1 MSGAGGERMTAK
13 SYKDL
18 LVWQKGVDLACDV
31 HRMTRLLPKEES
43 YRLTSQIIRASSSI
57 PANLAEGNSRATR
70 RDYAHFVSIAR
81 GSAAELETFLIIIQ
95 RLDLAPSQVVRDLL
109 DRTEEVARMLNALRS
124 KLATAPS
131 P

>member
-1 MSGAGGERMTAK
+1 MTTK

-18 LVWQKGVDLACDV
+18 LVWQKGVDLACDI
-31 HRMTRLLPKEES
+31 HQLTRLFPKEEA

-57 PANLAEGNSRATR
+57 PANLAEGNGRGTR

-95 RLDLAPSQVVRDLL
+95 RLNLAPADRVQALL
-109 DRTEEVARMLNALRS
+109 DRTEEVGRMLNALRS
-124 KLATAPS
+124 KLAAPPANPS

>member
-1 MSGAGGERMTAK
+1 MTAK

-31 HRMTRLLPKEES
+31 HRLTRFLPKEEA

-57 PANLAEGNSRATR
+57 PANIAEGKGRGTR

-95 RLDLAPSQVVRDLL
+95 RLKLAQAAQVRELL
-109 DRTEEVARMLNALRS
+109 ERTEEVGRMLNALRS
-124 KLATAPS
+124 KLSAPPAS
-131 P
+131 NP

>member
-1 MSGAGGERMTAK
+1 MTAK
-13 SYKDL
+13 SYRDL

-31 HRMTRLLPKEES
+31 HRLTRLFPKEEA

-57 PANLAEGNSRATR
+57 PANIAEGNGRNTR

-95 RLDLAPSQVVRDLL
+95 RLELAPRAKVQALL
-109 DRTEEVARMLNALRS
+109 ERTEEIGRMLNALRS
-124 KLATAPS
+124 RLAAP
-131 P
+131 PDRPA

>member
-1 MSGAGGERMTAK
+1 MSAR

-18 LVWQKGVDLACDV
+18 VVWQKGVDLACDV
-31 HRMTRLLPKEES
+31 HRLTRLLPKEEA

-57 PANLAEGNSRATR
+57 PANIAEGNGRSTR

-95 RLDLAPSQVVRDLL
+95 RLELAPPAQVRDLL
-109 DRTEEVARMLNALRS
+109 ERTEEVGRMLNALRS
-124 KLATAPS
+124 KLADPLL
-131 P
+131 PVPNP

>member
-1 MSGAGGERMTAK
+1 MTAK

-18 LVWQKGVDLACDV
+18 SVWQKSVDLACDV
-31 HRMTRLLPKEES
+31 HRLTRLLPKEEA

-57 PANLAEGNSRATR
+57 PANVAEGNGRNTR

-95 RLDLAPSQVVRDLL
+95 RLELAPAEQVQQLL
-109 DRTEEVARMLNALRS
+109 GRTEEVARMLNALRS
-124 KLATAPS
+124 KLAAPPEPKLS